1 MVLTCGEQCLRILL
15 VVCNLFVFL
24 FGCICTGFAAYT
36 LAKVR
41 EYTSDQGA
49 LIVPAFILTLVL
61 LILILGFL
69 GCCGAWKLN
78 SCCLKTYAIII
89 TILIII
95 EVICGILI
103 LVYHDKQG
111 KDFIAKFL
119 RQCIRE
125 AEVPGN
131 TDMEDMMRN
140 LQEKFECCGADGPS
154 DWRNPGNYCSR
165 SDNPI
170 SQFSSS
176 FKRGC
181 ADAIYEYLRSHAI
194 VVGVTAIVLSI
205 VEIGAVFA
213 ACCLAGK
220 RSA

>member
-1 MVLTCGEQCLRILL
+1 MALTCGEQCLRILL

-36 LAKVR
+36 LAKVK
-41 EYTSDQGA
+41 EYTNDQWA
-49 LIVPAFILTLVL
+49 IVIPAFILALVL
-61 LILILGFL
+61 LILLLGFL

-78 SCCLKTYAIII
+78 SCCLKTYAAII
-89 TILIII
+89 TVLIII

-103 LVYHDKQG
+103 LVYHDKG
-111 KDFIAKFL
+111 KDFIVRFL
-119 RQCIRE
+119 KECIRD
-125 AEVPGN
+125 AEIPGN
-131 TDMEDMMRN
+131 IEMEDMMRN
-140 LQEKFECCGADGPS
+140 LQEKFECCGAAGPM
-154 DWRNPGNYCSR
+154 DWSNPTKYCDR
-165 SDNPI
+165 HGGLI
-170 SQFSSS
+170 SNVSSI

-205 VEIGAVFA
+205 IEIGAVFA

>member
-1 MVLTCGEQCLRILL
+1 MALTCGEQCLRILL

-36 LAKVR
+36 LAKVK

-49 LIVPAFILTLVL
+49 IVIPAFILALVL
-61 LILILGFL
+61 LILLLGFL

-89 TILIII
+89 TVLIII

-103 LVYHDKQG
+103 LIYHDKG
-111 KDFIAKFL
+111 KDLIAKFL
-119 RQCIRE
+119 KECISD
-125 AEVPGN
+125 AQIPGN
-131 TDMEDMMRN
+131 IEMEDMMRN
-140 LQEKFECCGADGPS
+140 LQEKFECCGASGPN
-154 DWRNPGNYCSR
+154 DWKDPSKYCS
-165 SDNPI
+165 SHNDPI
-170 SQFSSS
+170 S
-176 FKRGC
+176 KGC

>member
-103 LVYHDKQG
+103 LVYHDKG

-140 LQEKFECCGADGPS
+140 LQEKMDPQIGRTQAITAPDLTTPYPS
-154 DWRNPGNYCSR
+154 SR
-165 SDNPI
+165 H
-170 SQFSSS
+170 SSS
-176 FKRGC
+176 GQGC